1 MDHKSYYTSS
11 WGGPEC
17 PDFMRTH
24 SIGDISTNQNVSLQ
38 VALEEMSGDQQQSN
52 YDSVS
57 GETLNIY
64 QKMSLHIYIEADL
77 HIDAEIF
84 QFGLKQW
91 TRHTENL
98 TKLSVTSKICCSLH
112 LTAHSSKGKRSPIIP
127 LEETSLGQ
135 NQLKRKQFV
144 FPLMFPLLLILHWRC
159 MERK

>member
-1 MDHKSYYTSS
+1 
-11 WGGPEC
+11 
-17 PDFMRTH
+17 MRTH

-112 LTAHSSKGKRSPIIP
+112 LTAHSSKREKKPDHTSGRDFSGSKPVKKKTICIP
-127 LEETSLGQ
+127 PDVSSAAHTALEMCGEKVGVL
-135 NQLKRKQFV
+135 
-144 FPLMFPLLLILHWRC
+144 
-159 MERK
+159 

>member
-64 QKMSLHIYIEADL
+64 QKMSLHIYIESDL

-98 TKLSVTSKICCSLH
+98 TKLPVTSKICCSLH
-112 LTAHSSKGKRSPIIP
+112 LTAHSSKGKRSRIIP

-144 FPLMFPLLLILHWRC
+144 FPLMFPVLLILHWRC
-159 MERK
+159 VERK

>member
-1 MDHKSYYTSS
+1 
-11 WGGPEC
+11 
-17 PDFMRTH
+17 MRTH

-112 LTAHSSKGKRSPIIP
+112 LTAHSSKGKRSRIIP

-144 FPLMFPLLLILHWRC
+144 FPLMFPLLLILALE
-159 MERK
+159 MYGERVGVL